1 MDREQLKSNLRDMA
15 CMAPSTTANAALV
28 RINHLEMVLHKLAYW
43 FDTDQEILDS
53 MSPNERAD
61 HVKQHKMI
69 LDALHN

>member
-28 RINHLEMVLHKLAYW
+28 RINQLEVVLHKLAYW
-43 FDTDQEILDS
+43 FDADQEILES
-53 MSPNERAD
+53 MTPDERAD